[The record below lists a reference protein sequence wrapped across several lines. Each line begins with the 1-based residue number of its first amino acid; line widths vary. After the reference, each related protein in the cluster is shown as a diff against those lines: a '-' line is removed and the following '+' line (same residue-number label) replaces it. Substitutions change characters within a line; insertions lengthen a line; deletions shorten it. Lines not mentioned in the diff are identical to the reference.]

1 MNSFISKSFTHLAA
15 LLAFLVLSAIYF
27 YPQLQGKVLPQG
39 DITQYMGMSQ
49 EVRTFKEKT
58 GKTAL
63 WTNAMFGGMPTYKIN
78 TIRDGNTLRWV
89 DKLGRL
95 GITEPIG
102 NFFVTMAGF
111 YILLVC
117 LGVNPWLSAIGAVA
131 FGFTTNNLILYEAG
145 HASKLNAIAY
155 LPLMTAGMIMA
166 FRKQYLWGG
175 LLFGLGLG
183 LSLLSD
189 HVQMTYYFFITL
201 LIFGLAQLV
210 DSILKKE
217 MTHFAKAAAILILS
231 GLVAIASASS
241 NLLPTYEYSQDTMR
255 GKPILEKDANTDET
269 SSSAVEG
276 LSWDYAMQWS
286 NSTLDLFASFIPGV
300 VGGGSQEPLG
310 KNAAIRKDLTNRGA
324 RLPEDFKAPLY
335 WGALPFTSGPAYF
348 GATVMLFF
356 LMGLVLV
363 KGAAKWWLAIG
374 TLLTFLLSMGKNL
387 EWFNELF
394 FNYFPLYN
402 KFRTPNSVL
411 SVTAF
416 LVPMLGFLALGE
428 VLKNNSDKRLI
439 MRSLVIGSGIAL
451 AISLFFA
458 VLGPSM
464 FSFAGLRD
472 AELENAGY
480 NLSAVVADRQALM
493 RSDAF
498 RAFLLV
504 ALSAGLI
511 WAFVQKKIQKS
522 LLIIGLGVLVLFDVW
537 TVGRRYLDSNSF
549 ISKTEK
555 NANFK
560 PRLVDEVILK
570 DQDPNFRVLD
580 LSVSTFEAA
589 FPTSYFHKSLGGYNA
604 AKLQRYQDII
614 DRHLLKNNEKVVNML
629 NTKYYITRGENGQ
642 PEVQINMAALGN
654 AWFVSQTLIV
664 NGANQEIDALN
675 TFNPAEQAIIHSEF
689 SNYLEGLNILK
700 DSINSIKLTQYEPNH
715 LIYQSDAK
723 SEQLAVFS
731 EVWYGPNKGW
741 QAYIDGK
748 PVSHIRSNYILRAL
762 RVSAGQH
769 TIEFKFEPKSY
780 QTGKLLSGIFSSILL
795 FGLLGFGG
803 FSAYQSYQE
812 ARKAPKPEKPAQKE
826 KVAPQK
832 PKPKPQAR
840 KGKK

>member
-1 MNSFISKSFTHLAA
+1 MNSFITKSLTHIAV

-27 YPQLQGKVLPQG
+27 YPQLEGKVLPQG
-39 DITQYMGMSQ
+39 DIMQYMGMSQ
-49 EVRTFKEKT
+49 EVRAFKEKT

-78 TIRDGNTLRWV
+78 TIRDGNTLRWA

-95 GITEPIG
+95 GIKEPIG
-102 NFFVTMAGF
+102 NFFVAMTGF
-111 YILLVC
+111 YILLAC
-117 LGVNPWLSAIGAVA
+117 LGVNPWLSAIGALA

-155 LPLMTAGMIMA
+155 LSFMAAGIMMA
-166 FRKQYLWGG
+166 FRKQYLWGS

-217 MTHFAKAAAILILS
+217 ITHFAKATAMLVLS
-231 GLVAIASASS
+231 GLVAIASAAS
-241 NLLPTYEYSQDTMR
+241 NLLPTYEYAQDTMR

-286 NSTLDLFASFIPGV
+286 NNTLDLFAAFIPGV
-300 VGGGSQEPLG
+300 VGGGSQEPLW
-310 KNAAIRKDLTNRGA
+310 KNSAIREDLSNRGA

-348 GATVMLFF
+348 GATVVLFF
-356 LMGLVLV
+356 LMGLILV

-411 SVTAF
+411 SVTAL

-428 VLKNNSDKRLI
+428 ILKSNSNKRLI
-439 MRSLVIGSGIAL
+439 MISLAIGGGIAL
-451 AISLFFA
+451 TVSLFFA
-458 VLGPSM
+458 ILGPSM

-472 AELENAGY
+472 TDLERAGY
-480 NLSAVVADRQALM
+480 NLSAVIADRQALM
-493 RSDAF
+493 RGDAF

-504 ALSAGLI
+504 ALSGGLV
-511 WAFVQKKIQKS
+511 WAFVNKKIQKS
-522 LLIIGLGVLVLFDVW
+522 VLIIGLGILVIFDVW

-549 ISKTEK
+549 VSKTTQ
-555 NANFK
+555 NVNFK
-560 PRLVDEVILK
+560 PRPVDEVILK

-629 NTKYYITRGENGQ
+629 NTKYYITRDTNGQ
-642 PEVQINMAALGN
+642 PEVQINMGALGN

-664 NGANQEIDALN
+664 NSANQEIDALT

-689 SNYLEGLNILK
+689 SNYLEGLNIKK
-700 DSINSIKLTQYEPNH
+700 DSTNSISLTKYEPNY
-715 LIYQSDAK
+715 LVYQSNAK

-731 EVWYGPNKGW
+731 EVWYGPDKGW

-762 RVSAGQH
+762 RIPAGQH
-769 TIEFKFEPKSY
+769 SVEFKFEPQSY
-780 QTGKLLSGIFSSILL
+780 QTGKLLSAIFSSILL
-795 FGLLGFGG
+795 LGLLGFGG

-812 ARKAPKPEKPAQKE
+812 ALKAPKPEKRTPKE
-826 KVAPQK
+826 KTVPQK
-832 PKPKPQAR
+832 NKPKPQAR